1 MAFVLLR
8 LLDAALTEPGQTLCF
23 CDAFIVCNA
32 QEILQNLI
40 NFQRLCEVVHTTS
53 HEMDF

>member
-1 MAFVLLR
+1 MAFAWLR

-32 QEILQNLI
+32 QEILQNLMKV
-40 NFQRLCEVVHTTS
+40 FKYCVK
-53 HEMDF
+53 